1 MEQLKDTCNVQA
13 ALLTCRMS
21 PADSYGV
28 RYMATGNVDA
38 FWKECF
44 KLSPLALGRQLD
56 LWVLKGIAGKSLT
69 VYSTWI

>member
-1 MEQLKDTCNVQA
+1 
-13 ALLTCRMS
+13 
-21 PADSYGV
+21 
-28 RYMATGNVDA
+28 MATGNVDA